1 MEGGRMLD
9 QQRRQ
14 VLEMLAEGTI
24 TVEQAERLID
34 ALKREQP
41 ESSPRAGPRP
51 KYLRV
56 VMEDKSSADG
66 GARMNVRVPLRL
78 LRAGVRLTSL
88 VPPQAVTRINAELA
102 RSGVPINLTEVKPQ
116 DIEEVIEQL
125 DELTVELDDP
135 DAKMQVFCE

>member
-1 MEGGRMLD
+1 MID

-14 VLEMLAEGTI
+14 VLEILAEGTI
-24 TVEQAERLID
+24 TVEQAEQLID
-34 ALKREQP
+34 ALQREQP
-41 ESSPRAGPRP
+41 ESSRRAGPRP

-56 VMEDKSSADG
+56 VMEDSSADG

-88 VPPQAVTRINAELA
+88 VPPQAVTRINTELA
-102 RSGVPINLTEVKPQ
+102 KSGVPIDIAEVKPQ

-135 DAKMQVFCE
+135 DTKMRVFCE

>member
-1 MEGGRMLD
+1 MMD

-34 ALKREQP
+34 ALNREPP
-41 ESSPRAGPRP
+41 ESSRRTGPRP

-56 VMEDKSSADG
+56 VMEDNSGADG
-66 GARMNVRVPLRL
+66 GTRMNVRVPLRL

-102 RSGVPINLTEVKPQ
+102 KSGVPIDLTELKPH

-135 DAKMQVFCE
+135 DTKMQVFCE

>member
-1 MEGGRMLD
+1 MD

-14 VLEMLAEGTI
+14 VLEMLGEGTI

-34 ALKREQP
+34 ALGREQP
-41 ESSPRAGPRP
+41 ESSRRAGPRA

-56 VMEDKSSADG
+56 MMADNSSADG
-66 GARMNVRVPLRL
+66 GARMNVRVPLQL

-88 VPPQAVTRINAELA
+88 IPPQAVTRINAELA
-102 RSGVPINLTEVKPQ
+102 KSGVPIDLTEVKPQ

-125 DELTVELDDP
+125 DELTVELDDSE
-135 DAKMQVFCE
+135 AKMRVFCE